1 MNSIAQQAPSAISLV
16 LVLALAA
23 GLVTALPADAAQAA
37 QAAQAPMA
45 AMFVPGS
52 ADLTPAGERWLDTQ
66 MTQKTARTAKML
78 IVKLPGAETSLQVRR
93 AKVLREHL
101 VVQGAGPHKLY
112 FEAGGR

>member
-37 QAAQAPMA
+37 QAPMA

-52 ADLTPAGERWLDTQ
+52 ADLTPAGERWLDMQ
-66 MTQKTARTAKML
+66 MTRKTARTAKML